1 MPLFVWALFVTAIL
15 LLLSLP
21 VLAGAITML
30 LSDRNF
36 NTSFYD
42 PAGGGDPILYQ
53 HLFYKFEL
61 KISNLVSFPLKKV
74 KFSGG
79 VGDFINN
86 SSQIIY
92 SASSFPSAILTTV
105 PFEKYYKLNSKC
117 YGIKKQPSPEFL
129 TWLIGFSE
137 ADGSFTKATRGDL
150 SFVIT
155 QDSRD
160 KQVLEYIQ
168 KELNIGTVIKQG
180 KTTSRFIIQDNLG
193 LYLISLIFNGNIRTP
208 DKFKSFNE
216 FLILLNLNI
225 RKSSRKLKEFGLSN
239 SVFERIKPFEKPTEL
254 TLNDNWL
261 IGFVDAEGCFHVS
274 FINNSKNSFRILF
287 DLAQK
292 GEDNKKM
299 ILYKLPLLFGIGVV
313 NKHYHKNNWSYRVS
327 GFSNTKILMKYFD
340 NSSYSFLTKKFTSYL
355 LWKEIHKSISN
366 LEHLDPVKKQKLIS
380 LSKTVN
386 KYSELEEEVIN

>member
-1 MPLFVWALFVTAIL
+1 
-15 LLLSLP
+15 
-21 VLAGAITML
+21 ML
-30 LSDRNF
+30 LTDRNF

-53 HLFYKFEL
+53 HLFYEILL
-61 KISNLVSFPLKKV
+61 KTFNLVPSPLSYLDK
-74 KFSGG
+74 G
-79 VGDFINN
+79 VEVINN

-92 SASSFPSAILTTV
+92 SSSTFPSAIITTV

-117 YGIKKQPSPEFL
+117 YGIKNQPSPEFL

-137 ADGSFTKATRGDL
+137 GDGSFTKASRGDL
-150 SFVIT
+150 YFVIT

-160 KQVLEYIQ
+160 KQVLEFIQ
-168 KELNIGTVIKQG
+168 KELNIGKVIKQG
-180 KTTSRFIIQDNLG
+180 KTTSRFIIQDKLG

-239 SVFERIKPFEKPTEL
+239 SVFEIIKPFDKPKEL
-254 TLNDNWL
+254 TLNDNWF

-299 ILYKLPLLFGIGVV
+299 ILDKLPLLFGVGVV
-313 NKHYHKNNWSYRVS
+313 NKHYHENNWNYRVS

-340 NSSYSFLTKKFTSYL
+340 TSSYSFLTKKSTSYL
-355 LWKEIHKSISN
+355 LWKEIHKSISK
-366 LEHLDPVKKQKLIS
+366 LEHLDPVKKQKLIN

-386 KYSELEEEVIN
+386 KYSELEE